1 MNSLS
6 KKIKFN
12 WIVVHLLLIAY
23 SLTVVYPAILVIF
36 NSFKSTSEIFASPY
50 GLPKSFS
57 FTNYINA
64 WNEAN
69 FGVYFKN
76 SIFVTAISVFLV
88 LLIASLAAYVLAR
101 FKFKGS
107 FVIYFLF
114 LLGLMLPIRLA
125 IIPLYILIRDLG
137 LLDTYTGLI
146 LVYVASGL
154 SFSIFILYT
163 FFKSIP
169 DEMVEA
175 ARIEGA
181 NSFQIYYK
189 IMLPLVR
196 PALSTVA
203 IFNFMSYWNDFFFP
217 YILIKDESLYTVPV
231 GISNFFGEY
240 TTDWSLLF
248 AALAL
253 SIIPVVIVFFVM
265 SKQFIEGLTA
275 GAMK

>member
-1 MNSLS
+1 MINRL
-6 KKIKFN
+6 KKIKLN
-12 WIVVHLLLIAY
+12 WLLVHLLLIAY
-23 SLTVVYPAILVIF
+23 ASTVVFPALIVIF
-36 NSFKSTSEIFASPY
+36 NSFKSTQEIFASPY
-50 GLPKSFS
+50 GIPKSFS
-57 FTNYINA
+57 LSNYINA

-69 FGVYFKN
+69 FGTYFKN
-76 SIFVTAISVFLV
+76 SVFITSVSVILV
-88 LLIASLAAYVLAR
+88 LLIASMAAYVLAR

-107 FVIYFLF
+107 FAIYFMF
-114 LLGLMLPIRLA
+114 LMGLMLPLRLA

-146 LVYVASGL
+146 LVYVSSGL

-169 DEMVEA
+169 DELIQA

-203 IFNFMSYWNDFFFP
+203 IFNFMSLWNDFFFP
-217 YILIKDESLYTVPV
+217 FILIKNPDLYTIPV

-248 AALAL
+248 AALSL
-253 SIIPVVIVFFVM
+253 SIIPVIIVFFIM

-275 GAMK
+275 GAVK

>member
-1 MNSLS
+1 MNILPR
-6 KKIKFN
+6 KLKIS
-12 WIVVHLLLIAY
+12 WLIVHLLLIAY
-23 SLTVVYPAILVIF
+23 SITVVYPAILVIF
-36 NSFKSTSEIFASPY
+36 NSFKSTQEIFSSPY

-57 FTNYINA
+57 FINYVNA

-76 SIFVTAISVFLV
+76 SVFVTLVSVFLV
-88 LLIASLAAYVLAR
+88 LLVASLAAYVLAR

-107 FVIYFLF
+107 FVIFFVF

-125 IIPLYILIRDLG
+125 IIPLYILVRDLG

-169 DEMVEA
+169 EEMVEA
-175 ARIEGA
+175 AKIEGA

-203 IFNFMSYWNDFFFP
+203 IFNFMSFWNDFFFP
-217 YILIKDESLYTVPV
+217 YILIKDEALYTVPV
-231 GISNFFGEY
+231 GITSFFGEY

-248 AALAL
+248 AGLAL
-253 SIIPVVIVFFVM
+253 SIIPVLIVFFVM

-275 GAMK
+275 GAIK

>member
-1 MNSLS
+1 MNILS
-6 KKIKFN
+6 RKIKFN
-12 WIVVHLLLIAY
+12 WILVHLFLIAY
-23 SLTVVYPAILVIF
+23 CVTVVYPAILVIF
-36 NSFKSTSEIFASPY
+36 NSFKSTQEIFASPY

-57 FTNYINA
+57 FINYINA

-76 SIFVTAISVFLV
+76 SVFVTLVSVFLV
-88 LLIASLAAYVLAR
+88 LLVASLAAYVLAR

-107 FVIYFLF
+107 FVIFFIF

-169 DEMVEA
+169 EEMVEA

-203 IFNFMSYWNDFFFP
+203 IFNFMSFWNDFFFP
-217 YILIKDESLYTVPV
+217 YILIKDEALYTVPV
-231 GISNFFGEY
+231 GITSFFGEY

-248 AALAL
+248 AGLAL
-253 SIIPVVIVFFVM
+253 SIIPVIIVFFVM

-275 GAMK
+275 GAIK